1 MAVLNEMQSMV
12 LDTAQDWTRERLSL
26 SAFRA
31 MRDKRPKEGFDA
43 ATWQEAAELGW
54 VSTAIA
60 EQNGGAGLGYLT
72 LGLLME
78 QVGRNV
84 GAIPLAA
91 TAVAADAIAMAGN
104 DALKAEW
111 LDKLLTGEKVG
122 TVAMDEG
129 ARHAPEAVATRAT
142 RDGDDLI
149 INGTKR
155 FVIEGEGANL
165 LIVSART
172 SEGIALFAVD
182 ADAQGITRQSRY
194 LTDARGH
201 ADIGFDNVRIK
212 ADARL
217 SYAKGDAALQNALL
231 NRLRALAAAEMLG
244 LSANAFEITLEYL
257 KTRVQ
262 FGQTIGSF
270 QALQHRAAELFTR
283 IELTRSAVESALS
296 GIDADTPNVDTLVTL
311 AKAAAGDTANLAT
324 REMIQLHGGIGMTDE
339 HDAGFFIKRSRVLE
353 NQWGSSAY
361 HRQVYAKALG
371 L

>member
-31 MRDKRPKEGFDA
+31 MRDNRPKEGFDA

-60 EQNGGAGLGYLT
+60 EENGGAGLGYMT

-91 TAVAADAIAMAGN
+91 TAVAADALAMAGS
-104 DALKAEW
+104 DALQGEW
-111 LDKLLTGEKVG
+111 LDALLSGEKVG
-122 TVAMDEG
+122 TIAIDEG
-129 ARHAPEAVATRAT
+129 ARHAPDAIATTAT
-142 RDGDDLI
+142 PDGDGWLI
-149 INGTKR
+149 SGTKR
-155 FVIEGEGANL
+155 FVIEGEGASL
-165 LIVSART
+165 LVVSART
-172 SEGIALFAVD
+172 GDGIALFAID
-182 ADAQGITRQSRY
+182 GTAQGITRQTRY

-201 ADIGFDNVRIK
+201 ADIVLDNVRVS
-212 ADARL
+212 AGARL
-217 SYAKGDAALQNALL
+217 SHAKGDKALHNALL

-244 LSANAFEITLEYL
+244 LSANAFDITLEYL

-283 IELTRSAVESALS
+283 LELTRSAVEAALAA
-296 GIDADTPNVDTLVTL
+296 IDADTANVDTLVTL
-311 AKAAAGDTANLAT
+311 AKATAGDTSNLAT